1 MYSASCTSP
10 LLFGDGGHGGLEGGK
25 GTGRGFWLEMRPVFH
40 WPPAQIPTEEQDD
53 RRRSMG
59 RGTGTKPFLGGSD
72 PTLSG
77 LAAAQ
82 RLRRRGSL
90 PPKLFSKVLAPSPAE
105 LQSDQPAEMKVRRKR
120 RMKMALI
127 PKVEPKLE
135 KKVVSARL
143 DEEAH
148 TMLQR
153 YAAFLGGATHEYIIG
168 ESLKRLFRRDKE
180 FNEWLAKND
189 GNAAAP
195 LTTKSA
201 TRPASSA
208 L

>member
-1 MYSASCTSP
+1 
-10 LLFGDGGHGGLEGGK
+10 
-25 GTGRGFWLEMRPVFH
+25 
-40 WPPAQIPTEEQDD
+40 
-53 RRRSMG
+53 
-59 RGTGTKPFLGGSD
+59 
-72 PTLSG
+72 
-77 LAAAQ
+77 
-82 RLRRRGSL
+82 
-90 PPKLFSKVLAPSPAE
+90 
-105 LQSDQPAEMKVRRKR
+105 
-120 RMKMALI
+120 MALI

-189 GNAAAP
+189 PAMPAKRDASPAAP
-195 LTTKSA
+195 QTAKA
-201 TRPASSA
+201 TIRPASSA
-208 L
+208 A